1 LDDVPRGRIASSF
14 CVSAGEIGFSKG
26 FGKALDDG
34 WDTLIMGIRDTAK
47 VKTILGIPAGE
58 TLMSVI
64 AVGKAAVKPIKPPRK
79 PVADVL
85 KTA

>member
-1 LDDVPRGRIASSF
+1 MSLFLDFLSCF
-14 CVSAGEIGFSKG
+14 
-26 FGKALDDG
+26 
-34 WDTLIMGIRDTAK
+34 
-47 VKTILGIPAGE
+47 PAGE

-64 AVGKAAVKPIKPPRK
+64 AVGKAAVKPIKVPRK

>member
-1 LDDVPRGRIASSF
+1 MKCGLVLEGGAMRGLF
-14 CVSAGEIGFSKG
+14 
-26 FGKALDDG
+26 
-34 WDTLIMGIRDTAK
+34 T
-47 VKTILGIPAGE
+47 AGE
-58 TLMSVI
+58 TLMSII

>member
-1 LDDVPRGRIASSF
+1 MPPEDLK
-14 CVSAGEIGFSKG
+14 VSAGRLSVVWE
-26 FGKALDDG
+26 
-34 WDTLIMGIRDTAK
+34 
-47 VKTILGIPAGE
+47 ILGIPAGE

-64 AVGKAAVKPIKPPRK
+64 AVGKAAVKPIRPPRK

>member
-1 LDDVPRGRIASSF
+1 MVRRCD
-14 CVSAGEIGFSKG
+14 
-26 FGKALDDG
+26 KAFDF
-34 WDTLIMGIRDTAK
+34 
-47 VKTILGIPAGE
+47 GE

-85 KTA
+85 RTA